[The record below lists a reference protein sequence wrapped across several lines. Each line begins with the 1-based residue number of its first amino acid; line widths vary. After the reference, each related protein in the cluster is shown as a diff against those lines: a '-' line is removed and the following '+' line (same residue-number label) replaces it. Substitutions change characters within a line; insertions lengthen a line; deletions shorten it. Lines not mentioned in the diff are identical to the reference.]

1 MHNIGDYSL
10 RIIRFVFFFLLWQL
24 HDKDIALLRDK
35 HEQDYASSQVS
46 AMSSMRGIPKISG
59 QVIWAL
65 QLERKLDEQT
75 QKIRTVLGEDWAKS
89 PEGRSLKD
97 EVDHFKKLLDSKPL
111 RKTYVDN
118 ISQLLIEKELSLNGL
133 DPAQLSSARTLPI
146 PMILV

>member
-1 MHNIGDYSL
+1 
-10 RIIRFVFFFLLWQL
+10 LWQL

-75 QKIRTVLGEDWAKS
+75 QKIRTVLGED
-89 PEGRSLKD
+89 
-97 EVDHFKKLLDSKPL
+97 
-111 RKTYVDN
+111 
-118 ISQLLIEKELSLNGL
+118 
-133 DPAQLSSARTLPI
+133 
-146 PMILV
+146 